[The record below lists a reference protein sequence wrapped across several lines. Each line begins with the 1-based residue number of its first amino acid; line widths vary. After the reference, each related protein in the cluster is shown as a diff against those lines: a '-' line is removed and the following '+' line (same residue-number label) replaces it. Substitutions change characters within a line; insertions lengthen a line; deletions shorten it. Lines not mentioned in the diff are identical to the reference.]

1 MMKDVDED
9 YVLRTVTLDPH
20 PFGLVDHTCLSVH
33 PCMHSSTMTHMISI
47 MEENGNTVRLH
58 YYDYP

>member
-1 MMKDVDED
+1 MYLSSEDMMKDVDED

-33 PCMHSSTMTHMISI
+33 PCIYTYILLPNETSMA
-47 MEENGNTVRLH
+47 
-58 YYDYP
+58 